1 LKEKLKCSAFNE
13 IPAIDDRILF
23 DPSISDAT
31 TLTRLWM
38 ASTHTLNTGGSR
50 VGRSDVR
57 FLDRSATNHFANI
70 VMITA
75 LYQLSYSSRVDYGNN
90 CVLALSHAVRLL
102 KEKLKCSAFNE
113 IPAIDDRILF
123 DPSIS
128 DATTLTRLWMASTH
142 TLNTGGSRVGRSD
155 VRFLDRSAT
164 NHFANIVMITAL
176 YQLSYSSRVDY
187 GNNCVLALSHAVR
200 LLKEK
205 LKCSAFNEIPA
216 IDDRILFDPSIS
228 DATTL
233 TRLWMASTHTLN
245 TGGSR
250 VGRSDVRFLDR
261 SATNHFANIVM
272 ITALYQLSYS
282 SRVDY
287 GNNCVLA
294 LSHAV
299 RLLKEKLKCSAF
311 NEIPAIDDRILFDP
325 SISDATTL
333 TRLWMASTHTLN
345 TGGSRVGRSDVRF
358 LDRSATNHFANIVM
372 ITALYQL
379 SYSSRVDY
387 GNNCVLALS
396 HAVRLLKEK
405 LKCSAFN
412 EIPAIDDRILFDPSI
427 SDATTLTRLR
437 MASTHTLNTG
447 GSRVGRSDVR
457 FLDRSAT
464 NHFAN
469 IVMITALYQLSYSSR
484 VDYGNNCV
492 LALSHAVRLLKE
504 KLKCSAF
511 NEIPA
516 IDDRILF
523 DPSISDAT
531 TLTRLRMASTHT
543 LNTGG
548 SRVGR
553 SDVRFLDRSAT
564 NHFANIVMITALYQ
578 LSYSSRVDYGN
589 NCVLALSHA
598 VRLLKEKLKCS
609 AFNEIPAI
617 DDRILFDPSIS
628 DATTLTRCGWRH
640 TQHWLQRLSRRRQRV
655 KHTTHLSQCR
665 TQSCM
670 LSAADQHLC

>member
-427 SDATTLTRLR
+427 SDATH
-437 MASTHTLNTG
+437 THAFADGVNT
-447 GSRVGRSDVR
+447 
-457 FLDRSAT
+457 
-464 NHFAN
+464 
-469 IVMITALYQLSYSSR
+469 
-484 VDYGNNCV
+484 
-492 LALSHAVRLLKE
+492 
-504 KLKCSAF
+504 
-511 NEIPA
+511 
-516 IDDRILF
+516 
-523 DPSISDAT
+523 
-531 TLTRLRMASTHT
+531 
-543 LNTGG
+543 
-548 SRVGR
+548 
-553 SDVRFLDRSAT
+553 
-564 NHFANIVMITALYQ
+564 
-578 LSYSSRVDYGN
+578 
-589 NCVLALSHA
+589 
-598 VRLLKEKLKCS
+598 
-609 AFNEIPAI
+609 
-617 DDRILFDPSIS
+617 
-628 DATTLTRCGWRH
+628 H
-640 TQHWLQRLSRRRQRV
+640 TQHWRLARRSVRCAFFGP
-655 KHTTHLSQCR
+655 QCHQPLR
-665 TQSCM
+665 
-670 LSAADQHLC
+670 